1 MKQYRTGIDVGSTTV
16 KLVVLDENSDL
27 LYSDYRRHQ
36 AKTQATLLAML
47 AKAAEAIGNC
57 MLSVSLTGSGAV
69 ALAKALDLPFT
80 QEVVAV
86 ADALS
91 HLAPEAEVAIELGGE
106 DAKLLFLRPTLEA
119 RMNGVCAGGTGAF
132 IDQMASL
139 LHTDAEGL
147 NEAAQDYQ
155 QIYPIAARCG
165 VFAKTDLQPLINE
178 GAALPDL
185 AASVFQAVVSQTVSG
200 LACGRP
206 IRGKVA
212 FLGGPLHFLPE
223 LRQAFFRG
231 LRLRDAESIVPENS
245 HLFAAFGA
253 ALESAESEQTS
264 LAELIDR
271 LHNGKLH
278 LPESPR
284 LPPLFRT
291 REEYKAFSLR
301 HSQAAVPKAE
311 LRTYRGDC
319 FLGVDAGSTT
329 SKLALIGSGGQLL
342 FSFYAPNRGKPI
354 ETTLEGLAQLRSKLP
369 EKARIVRTCATGY
382 GEALLKAAL
391 SLDEGE
397 VETVAHSKAASF
409 FAPGVD
415 CVLDIGGQDM
425 KCIRLKNGAIDSIL
439 LNEACS
445 SGCGSF
451 LENFASSL
459 GCTAEEFASLALFAP
474 SPTDLGARCTV
485 FMNSNVKQAQQEGAS
500 VEDIAAGLAVS
511 IIKNALF
518 KVIKLTDPRELGK
531 HIVVQGGTFY
541 NDAVLRAFEQL
552 SGLEVV
558 RPDIAGLMGAF
569 GAALIARERYHG
581 QMGQTPALEKLLSL
595 RYETGTVRCG
605 RCVNNC
611 LLTVT
616 KFPDGRRHI
625 SGNRCER
632 GLGGDTTGGDAR
644 NMFVYKRKRMFAY
657 PPLPIERAP
666 RGVIGIPRTLN
677 IYENYPFWAV
687 FFRELGFRVELSPLS
702 DRRIYEL
709 GMASIPSESACYPA
723 KLAHGHIQW
732 LIDRGIQTIFHPCV
746 FYERRESAAASD
758 HYNCPLV
765 IGSPES
771 LKSNV
776 EAIAQERMHYL
787 CPFLSFT
794 SRRVLE
800 KELADFCLREWKIPR
815 YETRAAAAK
824 AWDEQLRTKADILA
838 EGERLLSEMTERSG
852 RGLVL
857 AGRPYH
863 IDPELN
869 HAIPEM
875 IASYGLT
882 VFTEDSL
889 PFVETEETAAF
900 GGDQWVYHSRLY
912 NAARFVRKRDD
923 LELVQLNSFGC
934 GLDAVTKDRLRA
946 LLEERGKLY
955 TVLRID
961 EINNLGA
968 ARIRIRSLLAAMN
981 QRQEKKNASSSF
993 NH

>member
-1 MKQYRTGIDVGSTTV
+1 MKLYRAGIDVGSTTV
-16 KLVVLDENSDL
+16 KLVVLNENGDL
-27 LYSDYRRHQ
+27 LYSDYCRHQ

-47 AKAAEAIGNC
+47 LQAGEAMGNC
-57 MLSVSLTGSGAV
+57 TISVSLTGSGAV
-69 ALAKALDLPFT
+69 TLAKALDLPFV

-91 HLAPEAEVAIELGGE
+91 CLVPEADVAIELGGE
-106 DAKLLFLRPTLEA
+106 DAKLLFLHPILEA

-139 LHTDAEGL
+139 LHTDAKGL
-147 NEAAQDYQ
+147 DEAARAYL

-185 AASVFQAVVSQTVSG
+185 AASIFQAVVSQTVSG

-223 LRQAFFRG
+223 LRQAFVRG
-231 LRLRDAESIVPENS
+231 LGLKEAEAIVPENS
-245 HLFAAFGA
+245 HQFAAFGA
-253 ALESAESEQTS
+253 ALESAESEKIS

-271 LHNGKLH
+271 LNDGKLR
-278 LPESPR
+278 LPESLR

-291 REEYKAFSLR
+291 REEYEAFSLR

-329 SKLALIGSGGQLL
+329 SKLALIGSDGQLL

-354 ETTLEGLAQLRSKLP
+354 ETTLEGLALLNNQLP
-369 EKARIVRTCATGY
+369 EEARIVRTCATGY

-409 FAPGVD
+409 FAPEVD

-425 KCIRLKNGAIDSIL
+425 KCIRLKDGAIDSIL

-474 SPTDLGARCTV
+474 SPIDLGARCTV
-485 FMNSNVKQAQQEGAS
+485 FMNSNVKQAQQEGAN

-511 IIKNALF
+511 IIKNVLF
-518 KVIKLTDPRELGK
+518 KVIKLTDLRMLGQ
-531 HIVVQGGTFY
+531 HVVVQGGTFY
-541 NDAVLRAFEQL
+541 NDAVLRAYELL
-552 SGLEVV
+552 SGMKVV

-581 QMGQTPALEKLLSL
+581 QQSQTPTLEQLQSL

-632 GLGGDTTGGDAR
+632 GLGGDTRGGDAR
-644 NMFVYKRKRMFAY
+644 NMFVYKRKRMFDY
-657 PPLPIERAP
+657 LPLPMDRAS
-666 RGVIGIPRTLN
+666 RGVIGIPLTLN
-677 IYENYPFWAV
+677 IYENFPFWAV
-687 FFRELGFRVELSPLS
+687 FFRELGFRVELSPFS

-746 FYERRESAAASD
+746 FYERKESAAASD

-771 LKSNV
+771 LKSNI
-776 EAIAQERMHYL
+776 EAIARKQVRYL

-794 SRRVLE
+794 SRRVIE
-800 KELADFCLREWKIPR
+800 KELADFCLKEWKITR
-815 YETRAAAAK
+815 RETRAAVAR
-824 AWDEQLRTKADILA
+824 AWEEQLRAKADIRA
-838 EGERLLSEMTERSG
+838 EGKRLLCEMTEATR

-869 HAIPEM
+869 HSIPEM

-889 PFVETEETAAF
+889 PLVETEEAATF

-912 NAARFVRKRDD
+912 NAARFVRDRED
-923 LELVQLNSFGC
+923 LELVQFNSFGC
-934 GLDAVTKDRLRA
+934 GLDAVTKDRLRS

-968 ARIRIRSLLAAMN
+968 ARIRIRSLLAAMD
-981 QRQEKKNASSSF
+981 QRQKKNNGSSSF